1 MSEKKRHG
9 FGREGA
15 RHGVTLGTAIA
26 VAVSWS
32 KNGSVLWAIFHG
44 ILSWFYVIYHVVT
57 R

>member
-1 MSEKKRHG
+1 MSESKGRG

-26 VAVSWS
+26 VAISWT
-32 KNGSVLWAIFHG
+32 KNGSVLWAIVHG
-44 ILSWFYVIYHVVT
+44 LLSWLYVIYHVVS